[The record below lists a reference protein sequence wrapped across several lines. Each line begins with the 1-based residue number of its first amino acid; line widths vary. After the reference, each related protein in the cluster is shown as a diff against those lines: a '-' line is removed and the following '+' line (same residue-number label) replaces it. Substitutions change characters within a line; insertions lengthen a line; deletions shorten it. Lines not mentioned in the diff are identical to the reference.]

1 MFVTTGFLM
10 SLFSCTEDVP
20 QVLENTTFSVEPASL
35 TLSPSSVNFKTYN
48 SSSQTIIVSSTN
60 VDWEFTDIPDWITI
74 SPVSGTST
82 SSQKVTVTCSRNEV
96 AKDRT
101 GVFIFKSRNDKW
113 NYMTTVTV
121 SQVRNVYEAIPDK
134 DSIEFSWVESQ
145 AVVKVN
151 ANNDVWTVTAQKD
164 LASWCT
170 VRKNK
175 DLVEVNCSENASV
188 KPRSG
193 IMTIATDDGERNVMI
208 CQSAIE
214 VEVNVENSDTAS
226 LHFSDKAG
234 TASIEVNTLPKVQW
248 TASSSVDWI
257 SLSPTQG
264 TGSGTVNVSVMDND
278 AGPLRTGIVR
288 IQAYDFIQEVVVVQ
302 NGLYL
307 NVDCPSLSFG
317 STGGEVLLSVKTN
330 DGWRAQTNSEWLT
343 ISETEGDGDCNIL
356 LTVGDNNSL
365 DSRSGSITITP
376 KVAVPMV
383 LNVIQAGRYLNM
395 DIPDDTTF
403 LFGYTGITQ
412 KRINVSTDGTYDVVV
427 DCDEYIDVIKEKDYF
442 ILSLKEYNAT
452 EPGGGTVTVSVTG
465 LPDGMELVRKFEII
479 IYGLN
484 REAVDLGLSV
494 KWATCNLGALQSGE
508 SGDYFAWGEILPYYK
523 YGYALSEN
531 VIWKEGVA
539 NGYDWSSY
547 CFSNGTETDI
557 TKYCTSLYYGS
568 GGFVD
573 NRTILD
579 LEDDAAFQNWGE
591 NWRMPTQEEFEELM
605 NSCTWTLSIQNG
617 IKGYTV
623 NGNKAGYTDCSIFL
637 PLTGIRRGKTLDEK
651 GCGYYWSASLNKD
664 DPRSAAGLY
673 FSIGNSP
680 WVCGPSRAEG
690 VAIRPVYQ
698 YSANELDS
706 ITINCRDLGLFKTY
720 IDELTV
726 QGYLP
731 NGKLVK
737 LTHVVWTS
745 DNESVATVTN
755 GTVNALSKGTC
766 TISATYG
773 SHTAQ
778 CIVTVIDPD
787 DVIPEYVDLG
797 LSVNWATFN
806 LGAFKPEM
814 YGDYYAWGATD
825 PYYEP
830 GNIQLDNILWKN
842 VDMPGYSWGNY
853 RFANGSETDITKYCT
868 NGGYGWGGFVDNK
881 TILDPEDDAVHVK
894 WGGNWR
900 MPTKEEFEELRNQCK
915 GEWTTLNGV
924 KGYKYTSKV
933 TGYTDRSIFLP
944 AAGYLD
950 WSINDLGTYG
960 YYNSSSLNA
969 VTPTNIYEYQVS
981 TYSHGI
987 GKSGSR
993 VHGHSV
999 RAVCPLDESLIS
1011 KLELNSKDKRLLI
1024 NDQLNLSITIDKT
1037 DGITMS
1043 FNSAEWTSSDNSVA
1057 TVTNGTVKAVGAGTC
1072 IITASYGPHSDNCTV
1087 TVVDPDD
1094 VTPEYVDLGLSVNWA
1109 TFNIGACD
1117 PEMFGDY
1124 YAWGELEPYYE
1135 PGYAQTD
1142 NTSWKGGKSGGYNW
1156 SSYKY
1161 CNGSSQTF
1169 TKYCTNSGYGFNGF
1183 VDGKTVLE
1191 PDDDIAHVK
1200 WGGSWRMPTKEEF
1213 QELCSLCTWTKD
1225 TINGV
1230 VGYLVTSIVPGYTDR
1245 SIFLPAAG
1253 HRYSTTYYGNDNNYW
1268 TSSLNADDPSCAWRL
1283 SMNNPRSVSGN
1294 YGRHDGNSIRPVRP
1308 LDENCITS
1316 LNLSTNEKRITV
1328 YGQLYLSVT
1337 IEKTGGTSMSF
1348 KSAEWTS
1355 SDNSVATVT
1364 NGTVKAVGA
1373 GICTITAS
1381 YGAHS
1386 DNCTVTVIDPDDV
1399 TPEYVDLG
1407 LSVNWATFNVGACD
1421 PEMFGDYYAWGETE
1435 PYYEPGYAQS
1445 TKPLWKS
1452 GKSSGYTWSSYKFC
1466 KGSSTTLT
1474 KYCDDSEK
1482 GYNGFADGKT
1492 VLEPEDDI
1500 AHVRWGGNWRMPT
1513 IKEFEELV
1521 NGCDL
1526 EWTNMNGVNG
1536 YKVTGKKTGY
1546 TDHSIFLPATGKFE
1560 RTSCDGVEQ
1569 YGCYWTSST
1578 GIYCEGSML
1587 FYFEEEYNY
1596 YHMWERLCGFNI
1608 RPVCNK

>member
-1 MFVTTGFLM
+1 M

-20 QVLENTTFSVEPASL
+20 KVLDNKTFSVEPASL
-35 TLSPSSVNFKTYN
+35 VLSTSSVRFNTYN
-48 SSSQTIIVSSTN
+48 CSSQSIMVSSTN

-74 SPVSGTST
+74 SPMSGTTT
-82 SSQKVTVTCSRNEV
+82 SGQKVTIACSRNDV

-121 SQVRNVYEAIPDK
+121 SQVRHVYEAIPDK

-170 VRKNK
+170 VRKIN
-175 DLVEVNCSENASV
+175 DAVEVNCSENASV

-193 IMTIATDDGERNVMI
+193 IMTIATDDGEHDVRI
-208 CQSAIE
+208 YQSAIE

-234 TASIEVNTLPKVQW
+234 TASIDVNTLPKVQW

-264 TGSGTVNVSVMDND
+264 TGSGTINVTVIDND
-278 AGPLRTGIVR
+278 GGPLRTGIVR

-330 DGWRAQTNSEWLT
+330 DGWRAQTSSDWMT

-376 KVAVPMV
+376 KVAAPMM
-383 LNVIQAGRYLNM
+383 LNVNQAGRYLNL
-395 DIPDDTTF
+395 DIPDDYSI
-403 LFGYTGITQ
+403 LFGYTGVLQ
-412 KRINVSTDGTYDVVV
+412 KRINVSTDGTYDVMV

-442 ILSLKEYNAT
+442 ILSLKDFNAT
-452 EPGGGTVTVSVTG
+452 EPGGGTVTVLATG
-465 LPDGMELVRKFEII
+465 LPDGMELFRKFEIK

-508 SGDYFAWGEILPYYK
+508 KGDYFAWGDVLPYYK
-523 YGYALSEN
+523 YGYAQSEY
-531 VIWKEGVA
+531 VVWKDLKA

-547 CFSNGTETDI
+547 RFSNGTEMDI
-557 TKYCTSLYYGS
+557 TKYCTSRYYGS

-573 NRTILD
+573 DKTMLD
-579 LEDDAAFQNWGE
+579 LEDDAAYLNWGE
-591 NWRMPTQEEFEELM
+591 NWRMPTQEEFEELI
-605 NSCTWTLSIQNG
+605 NSCTWTWSIQNG
-617 IKGYTV
+617 IKGYKVT
-623 NGNKAGYTDCSIFL
+623 GNKTEYSDSSIFL
-637 PLTGIRRGKTLDEK
+637 PLNGIRRGQILDET
-651 GCGYYWSASLNKD
+651 GCGSYWSASLNNG
-664 DPRSAAGLY
+664 DPMSAVGLF
-673 FSIGNSP
+673 FSVGNSP
-680 WVCGPSRAEG
+680 WLCYPSRVEG

-706 ITINCRDLGLFKTY
+706 IAINCISMGLFKTY
-720 IDELTV
+720 INNLTV

-731 NGKLVK
+731 NGKQVK
-737 LTHVVWTS
+737 LTHVDWTS
-745 DNESVATVTN
+745 DNESVATVSN
-755 GTVNALSKGTC
+755 GTVKAISKGTC

-778 CIVTVIDPD
+778 CMVTVIDPD
-787 DVIPEYVDLG
+787 EVIPEYVDLG

-814 YGDYYAWGATD
+814 YGDYYAWGATE
-825 PYYEP
+825 PYYKP
-830 GNIQLDNILWKN
+830 GNIQSDNILWKN
-842 VDMPGYSWGNY
+842 EEKPGYSWGNY

-868 NGGYGWGGFVDNK
+868 NGGYGWGGLVDNK
-881 TILDPEDDAVHVK
+881 TILDPEDDAAHVN

-900 MPTKEEFEELRNQCK
+900 MPTKEEFDELRNQCN

-924 KGYKYTSKV
+924 KGYKFTSKV
-933 TGYTDRSIFLP
+933 PGYTDRSIFLP

-950 WSINDLGTYG
+950 WTINQLGSYG

-969 VTPTNIYEYQVS
+969 ATPTSIYEYQIYS
-981 TYSHGI
+981 YSHGI
-987 GKSGSR
+987 GKNGSR
-993 VHGHSV
+993 VDGHSV
-999 RAVCPLDESLIS
+999 RAVCPLDESFITGLN
-1011 KLELNSKDKRLLI
+1011 LNSKAKRLLV
-1024 NDQLNLSITIDKT
+1024 NNQLNLSITIDKT
-1037 DGITMS
+1037 DGTSIS

-1057 TVTNGTVKAVGAGTC
+1057 TVTNGTVKAVGAGICT
-1072 IITASYGPHSDNCTV
+1072 ITASFGSYSDICTI
-1087 TVVDPDD
+1087 TVLDPDA

-1135 PGYAQTD
+1135 PGYAQDT
-1142 NTSWKGGKSGGYNW
+1142 NPLWKSGKSGGYGW
-1156 SSYKY
+1156 SSYKF
-1161 CNGSSQTF
+1161 CKGSSTTL
-1169 TKYCTNSGYGFNGF
+1169 TKYCTSGGYGYNGF
-1183 VDGKTVLE
+1183 TDGKTVLE
-1191 PDDDIAHVK
+1191 PEDDIAHVK
-1200 WGGSWRMPTKEEF
+1200 WGGTWRMPTKEEY
-1213 QELCSLCTWTKD
+1213 QELFAHCSLTID

-1230 VGYLVTSIVPGYTDR
+1230 VGYLLTSRLSGYTDR
-1245 SIFLPAAG
+1245 SIFLPATGYRSDANFYKG
-1253 HRYSTTYYGNDNNYW
+1253 SQYNQYW
-1268 TSSLNADDPSCAWRL
+1268 TSSLDPKDPSKACH
-1283 SMNNPRSVSGN
+1283 SSGTNISSRSRQRGV
-1294 YGRHDGNSIRPVRP
+1294 SIRPVYP
-1308 LDENCITS
+1308 LDESCITS
-1316 LNLSTNEKRITV
+1316 FNLSTNEKRVTV
-1328 YGQLYLSVT
+1328 YGQLNLNVT
-1337 IEKTGGTSMSF
+1337 IEKTDGGFISF
-1348 KSAEWTS
+1348 NSAEWTS

-1364 NGTVKAVGA
+1364 NGTVKAVGV
-1373 GICTITAS
+1373 GTCIITAS
-1381 YGAHS
+1381 YGSYS
-1386 DNCTVTVIDPDDV
+1386 DNCTVTVLDPDAV

-1421 PEMFGDYYAWGETE
+1421 PEMFGDYYAWGELE
-1435 PYYEPGYAQS
+1435 PYYEPGYANS
-1445 TKPLWKS
+1445 TNPLWKE
-1452 GKSSGYTWSSYKFC
+1452 GKNNGYDWSSYKFC
-1466 KGSSTTLT
+1466 NGSYNTLT

-1482 GYNGFADGKT
+1482 GYNGFADNKT

-1513 IKEFEELV
+1513 IEEFEELV

-1546 TDHSIFLPATGKFE
+1546 TDRSIFLPATGKIE
-1560 RTSCDGVEQ
+1560 RTSCDGKEQ

-1596 YHMWERLCGFNI
+1596 YHMWDRLCGFNI
-1608 RPVCNK
+1608 RPVCP